1 MDTTLQAYL
10 LAETVNL
17 PVMVVLD
24 AFFLSHTFEP
34 VDVPGQAA
42 VDGFLPTFQ
51 PKFQLDPAA
60 PCTLYPMAGPAV
72 YMEMRQSLQAAMDRV
87 PAVYARIQDDFAARF
102 GRSYGVVEAFRCDDA
117 EVVLVMAGT
126 TASTCREMVQN
137 LRAQG
142 QRVGL
147 LKLKLFRPFPAEAI
161 HRCLKGVPKVAVVD
175 RNNSA
180 GAGGIFAQ
188 ELKAALCNRQERPA
202 IYSYV
207 AGLGGR
213 DITTGTLE
221 SIYWKTLEAAEPTQ
235 DSQWVDVHEEL
246 AKS

>member
-1 MDTTLQAYL
+1 
-10 LAETVNL
+10 
-17 PVMVVLD
+17 MVKD
-24 AFFLSHTFEP
+24 
-34 VDVPGQAA
+34 
-42 VDGFLPTFQ
+42 
-51 PKFQLDPAA
+51 
-60 PCTLYPMAGPAV
+60 
-72 YMEMRQSLQAAMDRV
+72 
-87 PAVYARIQDDFAARF
+87 
-102 GRSYGVVEAFRCDDA
+102 
-117 EVVLVMAGT
+117 
-126 TASTCREMVQN
+126 

-147 LKLKLFRPFPAEAI
+147 LKLKMFRPFPAEALYQ
-161 HRCLKGVPKVAVVD
+161 RLKGVPKVAVVD

-213 DITTGTLE
+213 DITPGTLE
-221 SIYWKTLEAAEPTQ
+221 SIYWKTLEASAPEP
-235 DSQWVDVHEEL
+235 DSQWVGIDEEL